1 MIALSGGLTTQ
12 ERAYR
17 PGTRL
22 SPHSHELASL
32 SLMLQGEQSETVGR
46 RRYHCPTYSAVL
58 KGPEIEHA
66 NTIGPR
72 VARSLFVELSPEV
85 ADALTRASR
94 AALGA
99 VCFEDI
105 RTRGLVHQIDREL
118 RRPESQGDPV
128 VEGLVFE
135 LLGAMLQTRLGWGS
149 GDGDGWITR
158 ALDYLE
164 ENYRRRFKVAD
175 VADAC
180 GVHPSHLAEI
190 FRKRFASSVGEWVR
204 NRRLEFAR
212 VSLLDGSQP
221 ISRVAMAAG
230 FADQSHL
237 TRLFRIRFG
246 STPAEFRRK
255 HTRQLF

>member
-1 MIALSGGLTTQ
+1 MMQFSGGLNTQ
-12 ERAYR
+12 ERTYR
-17 PGTRL
+17 SGTRL
-22 SPHSHELASL
+22 APHCHELASL
-32 SLMLQGEQSETVGR
+32 SLMLQGEQSESVGR
-46 RRYHCPTYSAVL
+46 RRYQCPTYSAVL
-58 KGPEIEHA
+58 KGPGIEHA

-72 VARSLFVELSPEV
+72 VARSLFAELSPEV
-85 ADALTRASR
+85 ADTLTRASH
-94 AALGA
+94 APLGA

-118 RRPESQGDPV
+118 RRPESHGDLM
-128 VEGLVFE
+128 VESLVFE

-164 ENYRRRFKVAD
+164 AHYRRRFKVAD
-175 VADAC
+175 VAAAC

-212 VSLLDGSQP
+212 VSLLDPSQS

-237 TRLFRIRFG
+237 TRLFRHRFG
-246 STPAEFRRK
+246 STPAEYRRI

>member
-1 MIALSGGLTTQ
+1 
-12 ERAYR
+12 
-17 PGTRL
+17 
-22 SPHSHELASL
+22 
-32 SLMLQGEQSETVGR
+32 VGR
-46 RRYHCPTYSAVL
+46 RRYDCPTYSAVL
-58 KGPEIEHA
+58 KDAQIEHS
-66 NTIGPR
+66 NRIGHR
-72 VARSLFVELSPEV
+72 TARSLFVELSPDV

-99 VCFEDI
+99 LCFEDI

-118 RRPESQGDPV
+118 RRPDSRHDLV
-128 VEGLVFE
+128 VESLVFE

-158 ALDYLE
+158 ALEYLE
-164 ENYRRRFKVAD
+164 AHYRQRLKVAD
-175 VADAC
+175 VAAAC

-212 VSLLDGSQP
+212 EALLDASQP
-221 ISRVAMAAG
+221 ISRVAMSAG

-237 TRLFRIRFG
+237 TRLFRNRFG
-246 STPAEFRRK
+246 ATPAEFRRT

>member
-1 MIALSGGLTTQ
+1 MDVPPKP
-12 ERAYR
+12 R
-17 PGTRL
+17 P
-22 SPHSHELASL
+22 LA
-32 SLMLQGEQSETVGR
+32 
-46 RRYHCPTYSAVL
+46 
-58 KGPEIEHA
+58 
-66 NTIGPR
+66 
-72 VARSLFVELSPEV
+72 
-85 ADALTRASR
+85 
-94 AALGA
+94 
-99 VCFEDI
+99 
-105 RTRGLVHQIDREL
+105 
-118 RRPESQGDPV
+118 
-128 VEGLVFE
+128 
-135 LLGAMLQTRLGWGS
+135 
-149 GDGDGWITR
+149 WITR

-212 VSLLDGSQP
+212 VSLLDPSQP

-237 TRLFRIRFG
+237 TRLFRNRFG
-246 STPAEFRRK
+246 STPAEYRRI